1 MGALRKMK
9 AVRKKLGL
17 KKFRRTP
24 AMEKA
29 FNHAK
34 ERAKKAGYQIKQ
46 LQKRRN
52 SPYARVLHK
61 SEIISKIREKK
72 FAKVVKGLRK
82 GKKREKKGKKKI
94 KKKLKKAEKKAMAK
108 LVKQEKKAERKLATA
123 AAKAAKD
130 NVKQS
135 TLDRLTSH
143 ERKLRARLNKY
154 KKYLKKMRKKERK
167 AKGKIAKAK

>member
-17 KKFRRTP
+17 KKFKRTP

-29 FNHAK
+29 FNNAK
-34 ERAKKAGYQIKQ
+34 ERAKKAKAQIKQ

-72 FAKVVKGLRK
+72 FAKEVKGLRK

-108 LVKQEKKAERKLATA
+108 LVKQEKKAHSKFRKA
-123 AAKAAKD
+123 AAKVKKNAK
-130 NVKQS
+130 
-135 TLDRLTSH
+135 
-143 ERKLRARLNKY
+143 
-154 KKYLKKMRKKERK
+154 KKRK
-167 AKGKIAKAK
+167 AE